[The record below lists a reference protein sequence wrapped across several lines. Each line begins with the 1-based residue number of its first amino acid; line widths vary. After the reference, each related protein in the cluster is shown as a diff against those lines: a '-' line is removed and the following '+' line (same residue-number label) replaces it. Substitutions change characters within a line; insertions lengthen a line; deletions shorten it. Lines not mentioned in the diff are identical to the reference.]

1 MTIQA
6 STHQHA
12 PATPAAAPDWDALR
26 AQFPAAS
33 QFAYLDIGRKA
44 LLPLTVRTSMESWL
58 DDVYENIGGNAFS
71 MDGPEDT
78 RDAIA
83 NVFGAPR
90 ENIAL
95 VKNTSEGIN
104 IVAAGFPWRDGDNV
118 VISKLEHENNTFPW
132 RHLQR
137 RGIEIRWAEPDQQG
151 RVTVDSYANAI
162 DARTRIIAA
171 AYVAYGNG
179 YRADLPDVAQFC
191 REKGI
196 KLIVDAIQGIG
207 VLAAPISSLG
217 ADVLCTGGHKAQF
230 SLTGAGFMYIT
241 DEMIDLLDLTYAAKF
256 SFTSIDRAV
265 EKLELAPD
273 AHRYEYGNPNFLGL
287 WVQKR
292 SAEFIHSIGLE
303 HIEARVQSLTT
314 YLIEELEARQFKVL
328 TPRPWEE
335 RAGLISAAIDGN
347 VDDIESSLRERGII
361 AAAKDGNI
369 RAGVHFYNNADDIDC
384 FVEGLSSIARG
395 H

>member
-1 MTIQA
+1 
-6 STHQHA
+6 
-12 PATPAAAPDWDALR
+12 
-26 AQFPAAS
+26 
-33 QFAYLDIGRKA
+33 
-44 LLPLTVRTSMESWL
+44 
-58 DDVYENIGGNAFS
+58 
-71 MDGPEDT
+71 
-78 RDAIA
+78 
-83 NVFGAPR
+83 
-90 ENIAL
+90 
-95 VKNTSEGIN
+95 
-104 IVAAGFPWRDGDNV
+104 
-118 VISKLEHENNTFPW
+118 
-132 RHLQR
+132 
-137 RGIEIRWAEPDQQG
+137 
-151 RVTVDSYANAI
+151 
-162 DARTRIIAA
+162 
-171 AYVAYGNG
+171 
-179 YRADLPDVAQFC
+179 
-191 REKGI
+191 
-196 KLIVDAIQGIG
+196 
-207 VLAAPISSLG
+207 
-217 ADVLCTGGHKAQF
+217 
-230 SLTGAGFMYIT
+230 MYIT

-303 HIEARVQSLTT
+303 HIEARVRSLTT

-347 VDDIESSLRERGII
+347 ADEIESSLRERGII